1 MNKNIQKAVILVCM
15 LSSAVQL
22 EAEAPEL
29 NKMLPTEWKYM
40 TKLPENEKITFDA
53 AHGDVYTQIYKAME
67 ADYAMLHDKLF
78 VDKENEKTFQTKA
91 SVYKEIVCTDTFY
104 WIILPVTKVKNPIG
118 NSALLCLFREENGVF
133 KLLTQDATNIKL
145 AMQAG
150 YTYRINTVQI
160 IKGKEQAKGFIQY
173 LNVTGID
180 ENYKYTD
187 TEKGQLC
194 GSVDGFYFLFKDEPE
209 RIELYAQN
217 IFNMIPQ
224 NWDRINITAS
234 DFLWDKDEPLK
245 YGLQNAFDGDAA
257 TSYVENTKDDLM
269 EIGIQSAKIFTENT
283 FCNAVSVINGYS
295 LSSSLYE
302 KNNRIKNVIFYSCL
316 WKTKRMDDNPWLN
329 NDLEFKDKIVNNQIK
344 IISITEGCYNYS
356 FTVTKIYRGTS
367 YNDTCLAELNMRYN
381 TLGWLFGDIHE

>member
-245 YGLQNAFDGDAA
+245 YGLQNAFDGDST
-257 TSYVENTKDDLM
+257 TSYVENTKDDLIFIKFDLLIPKLRNIT
-269 EIGIQSAKIFTENT
+269 EIAM
-283 FCNAVSVINGYS
+283 INGYA
-295 LSSSLYE
+295 SSSDLYK
-302 KNNRIKNVIFYSCL
+302 KNNRLKNGEIESYKIVTENGNKKLVLNAPVEFLC
-316 WKTKRMDDNPWLN
+316 KDDNLRPQHFDFNIKRDGAL
-329 NDLEFKDKIVNNQIK
+329 KIQFI
-344 IISITEGCYNYS
+344 G
-356 FTVTKIYRGTS
+356 IYAGEK
-367 YNDTCLAELNMRYN
+367 YNDTCIAELNIKASNNM
-381 TLGWLFGDIHE
+381 WLFGDIHE